1 MGSGEPCHEG
11 AFLPQ
16 PPSQPPEIWGSPA
29 ESSSS
34 LSEVNTPTPEAGDAL
49 IYIHLHL
56 IYSNTQAE
64 AEANSADSKTSLA
77 CSAQVIP
84 QAGKKRGSLRPG
96 PLLDW
101 ELWAELR
108 SKGALWS
115 QALDS
120 AQASCLFVP
129 LPRSKGGAWGLGS
142 GRSSHLSVPW
152 CFGGRSEEVQT
163 LHWAHGTPSPQAQ
176 VSSSRSP
183 PMPMTKDL

>member
-1 MGSGEPCHEG
+1 MARLEG

-16 PPSQPPEIWGSPA
+16 LPSQPPAIWGSPA

-64 AEANSADSKTSLA
+64 AEANSADSKTSRA

-84 QAGKKRGSLRPG
+84 QAGMKRGSLRPG

-101 ELWAELR
+101 ELWGELR
-108 SKGALWS
+108 SK
-115 QALDS
+115 
-120 AQASCLFVP
+120 
-129 LPRSKGGAWGLGS
+129 R
-142 GRSSHLSVPW
+142 
-152 CFGGRSEEVQT
+152 
-163 LHWAHGTPSPQAQ
+163 GTFEPSPGF
-176 VSSSRSP
+176 SP
-183 PMPMTKDL
+183 SLLPFHPPFPTVRVGPGG

>member
-1 MGSGEPCHEG
+1 MGRGEPCHEG

-16 PPSQPPEIWGSPA
+16 PPSQPPAIWGSPA

-49 IYIHLHL
+49 IYMHLHL

-64 AEANSADSKTSLA
+64 AEANSADGKTSLA

-108 SKGALWS
+108 SK
-115 QALDS
+115 
-120 AQASCLFVP
+120 
-129 LPRSKGGAWGLGS
+129 R
-142 GRSSHLSVPW
+142 
-152 CFGGRSEEVQT
+152 
-163 LHWAHGTPSPQAQ
+163 GTFEPSPGL
-176 VSSSRSP
+176 SP
-183 PMPMTKDL
+183 SLLPFHLCFPTVRVGPGG